1 VDESLEV
8 ELGEDDQIMDQYL
21 QVELVENLSLRLNGV
36 GELTN
41 DMRESIQIALEE
53 HTRSVIAKLLPGL
66 HFKNQIRIATVESNQ
81 EGGNGLRRTLEPDDI
96 TPKITIVYDELVQF
110 DHVTGTND
118 LNAAKLASL
127 AFKSSDD
134 RKAFVNL
141 LKKNFEGFESL
152 ESVSILQLP
161 PTDPPVEMPTEVP
174 EVAETNARVPS
185 SNTVFSQK
193 ITGKESE
200 NLSETTEN
208 ESVDLSEEATGM
220 EVEEGSGV
228 YASQPLSNSALNAT
242 VAVYSV
248 VVIGVL
254 IISGYMIFRRRC

>member
-1 VDESLEV
+1 M
-8 ELGEDDQIMDQYL
+8 G
-21 QVELVENLSLRLNGV
+21 
-36 GELTN
+36 
-41 DMRESIQIALEE
+41 
-53 HTRSVIAKLLPGL
+53 
-66 HFKNQIRIATVESNQ
+66 
-81 EGGNGLRRTLEPDDI
+81 
-96 TPKITIVYDELVQF
+96 TPKITIVYDELVHF
-110 DHVTGTND
+110 DHITGTKD
-118 LNAAKLASL
+118 LNAAKLAGL

-174 EVAETNARVPS
+174 GVVGTNARVPS

-200 NLSETTEN
+200 DLNESTEN
-208 ESVDLSEEATGM
+208 ESVDLSKEATGM

-228 YASQPLSNSALNAT
+228 YASQPLSNSALNTT
-242 VAVYSV
+242 VAIYAV
-248 VVIGVL
+248 VVLGVM
-254 IISGYMIFRRRC
+254 IISGFMIFRRRC